1 MWFLF
6 EIYDVD
12 RHSDMHTNTDM
23 LNARLRTHP
32 GGEII
37 NITYA
42 VVTVGRQVK
51 AFMAAAGVVTVIV
64 VTQVNTTSILILT
77 LVLIWTG
84 TDTPTMVPAL
94 TTATVST
101 AWYVFIFHP
110 QHYVRTLN
118 GHCSHFPAW
127 LGLGRNRSKNS
138 DLIDF
143 CADSQ
148 CSMRH
153 RLRTHQPKYGSFQSP

>member
-1 MWFLF
+1 
-6 EIYDVD
+6 
-12 RHSDMHTNTDM
+12 M

-51 AFMAAAGVVTVIV
+51 AFMTAAGVVTVIV

-101 AWYVFIFHP
+101 A
-110 QHYVRTLN
+110 
-118 GHCSHFPAW
+118 
-127 LGLGRNRSKNS
+127 
-138 DLIDF
+138 
-143 CADSQ
+143 
-148 CSMRH
+148 
-153 RLRTHQPKYGSFQSP
+153 